1 MYPSAFMLLTIVAA
15 GAAQATTQGLQQ
27 GLVNISLLDHAAACD
42 GTTPDTAALRQ
53 AFAAAEVAVR
63 GGASAVAVRV
73 PAGRTCITGPFNIS
87 ANHTILYLEAG
98 STVKASDDPALWR
111 EAGVSWPTYGPARTL
126 SGFVGLCSVT
136 GSGIGGPGS
145 LDMNGKAWHGGR
157 LDPKNDYKNLPHF
170 VIVHNSTDIVL
181 QDATFRNGAC
191 WNLHLLYSTRC
202 TIDRIRIE
210 TPFKGTD
217 GIDVDSSTHV
227 TISNSF
233 ISNGDDC
240 IALKSGWDCFGI
252 KAHLPTTDVLISNMT
267 CTKGGA
273 IAVGSEMSGG
283 VENVLIEDCL
293 MLNLSG
299 PVLSYR
305 WTEHRG
311 GFVRNITARNVRVEG
326 KSNGVGSPDDR
337 AVIWVQSNYGCNDV
351 YSKSCWANDGRVNR
365 ACPQP
370 EPLAPTEAR
379 NISFEN
385 ITGWVPLSTPAGELV
400 GLNGSGM
407 IAGISFKDIA
417 LQAGAWQCNGPTVA
431 GLVVVNVTPPGL
443 AAACTNKT

>member
-1 MYPSAFMLLTIVAA
+1 
-15 GAAQATTQGLQQ
+15 
-27 GLVNISLLDHAAACD
+27 
-42 GTTPDTAALRQ
+42 
-53 AFAAAEVAVR
+53 
-63 GGASAVAVRV
+63 
-73 PAGRTCITGPFNIS
+73 
-87 ANHTILYLEAG
+87 
-98 STVKASDDPALWR
+98 
-111 EAGVSWPTYGPARTL
+111 
-126 SGFVGLCSVT
+126 
-136 GSGIGGPGS
+136 
-145 LDMNGKAWHGGR
+145 MNGKAWHGGR

-337 AVIWVQSNYGCNDV
+337 AVMWVQSNYGCNDV